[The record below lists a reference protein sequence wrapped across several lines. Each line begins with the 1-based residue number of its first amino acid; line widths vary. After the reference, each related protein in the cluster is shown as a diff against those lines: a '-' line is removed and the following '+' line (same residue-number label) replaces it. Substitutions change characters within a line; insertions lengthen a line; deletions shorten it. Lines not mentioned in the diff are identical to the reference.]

1 MVHCTKGAPSACTG
15 AATVTKK
22 PQILSLRNEVV
33 ARRLGWTPES
43 QITWR
48 EFLEQYPYGAREI
61 ATASRENL
69 STAA

>member
-1 MVHCTKGAPSACTG
+1 MS
-15 AATVTKK
+15 KK
-22 PQILSLRNEVV
+22 FEILSIRNEIA

-48 EFLEQYPYGAREI
+48 EFLEQYPGGAREP
-61 ATASRENL
+61 ANQHRPVL

>member
-1 MVHCTKGAPSACTG
+1 M
-15 AATVTKK
+15 TKK

>member
-1 MVHCTKGAPSACTG
+1 M
-15 AATVTKK
+15 TKK
-22 PQILSLRNEVV
+22 PQILSLRNEVA

-48 EFLEQYPYGAREI
+48 EFLEQYPYGVREI

>member
-1 MVHCTKGAPSACTG
+1 VSKPTK
-15 AATVTKK
+15 
-22 PQILSLRNEVV
+22 ILSLRNEIA

-48 EFLEQYPYGAREI
+48 EFLEQYPFATREL
-61 ATASRENL
+61 ANANSQVL

>member
-1 MVHCTKGAPSACTG
+1 MSKKLHVLSVSNE
-15 AATVTKK
+15 AA
-22 PQILSLRNEVV
+22 
-33 ARRLGWTPES
+33 ARRLGWTLES

-61 ATASRENL
+61 ANRNRAVL

>member
-1 MVHCTKGAPSACTG
+1 MGALKVSKPTK
-15 AATVTKK
+15 
-22 PQILSLRNEVV
+22 ILSLRNETV

-48 EFLEQYPYGAREI
+48 EFLEQYPYAR
-61 ATASRENL
+61 RELANTNRPLL